1 MVSFPQ
7 LYSTQRK
14 FPMVFDP
21 LYQLQVSIINN
32 TLGEVWWE
40 SHKANLS
47 DIKEKRKVEELKA
60 LLEKEK
66 AEERANEVV
75 SDEMILNRMGYLRYY
90 LMPWQR
96 EFEKERILKIAA
108 LEQEL
113 EAMKEKRME
122 RAY

>member
-1 MVSFPQ
+1 
-7 LYSTQRK
+7 
-14 FPMVFDP
+14 MVFDP